1 MQKFIAGIV
10 LGATL
15 SAAGIFTYTRVA
27 QHVAKD
33 KLAAVCEASE
43 YGKPCEALM
52 GDYAMKFDGES
63 R

>member
-1 MQKFIAGIV
+1 MKIRIYFVIGLSLGI
-10 LGATL
+10 L
-15 SAAGIFTYTRVA
+15 SSFGITKIQ
-27 QHVAKD
+27 QHAAKD

-43 YGKPCEALM
+43 FGKPCEALM